1 MEIVDIIFFYF
12 PIVLGLFEILF
23 LRKCV
28 KDPKFP
34 KIIWGLLLFTF
45 IPVLGAI
52 LSYSCLITTI
62 AFAISGDCVLDEDNK
77 FVKRWILN

>member
-1 MEIVDIIFFYF
+1 MEITDIIFFYF

-28 KDPKFP
+28 KVPKFP

-45 IPVLGAI
+45 IPVLGAT
-52 LSYSCLITTI
+52 LSYSGLVAII
-62 AFAISGDCVLDEDNK
+62 AFTIGDGWELYKDNK
-77 FVKRWILN
+77 FVKKWLLN

>member
-1 MEIVDIIFFYF
+1 MEIVDIILFYF

-23 LRKCV
+23 LRKCL
-28 KDPKFP
+28 KDPKIP

-52 LSYSCLITTI
+52 LSYCCLVAII
-62 AFAISGDCVLDEDNK
+62 IFAIADCLEFDEDNK
-77 FVKRWILN
+77 FVKKWILN